1 MTSYHGLVLRVS
13 MDPGRKLSLLERQV
27 LLDTR
32 ATEAAGFQVPGKGQR
47 SILTYT
53 PQDDIASRI
62 KAICNDPELEALYQA
77 GVLSAESVFAGTKNA
92 PPLHEISLRLFC
104 YQFQRQAQRT
114 CRTVIAHT
122 LTDGNIMAV
131 VPSGTELG
139 GMPFQTIDLL
149 QQYSYKN
156 WKSPEDI
163 VKLISTETYF
173 VARLE
178 APDTTYQSEVGL
190 RLELSSN
197 SYKLTGQPFYD
208 SGEDG
213 FLSIFDPDIQET
225 DLLDHTS
232 LHDEQRLPAL
242 AALLASAEHMGSKLE
257 IGPQG
262 ILDSLTPN
270 SRNRARYLIQVV
282 HHDDY
287 QFNVNI
293 RMGNDINGNSFG
305 HLTQFQVNTEGR
317 TVNTPPFPK
326 P

>member
-1 MTSYHGLVLRVS
+1 MTSYHGLVLRVL
-13 MDPGRKLSLLERQV
+13 MNPGRKPSLLERQV

-32 ATEAAGFQVPGKGQR
+32 ATEAAGFQVPKKVQR
-47 SILTYT
+47 TVLTYT
-53 PQDDIASRI
+53 PRDDIASKIR
-62 KAICNDPELEALYQA
+62 AISTDQELEALYQA
-77 GVLSAESVFAGTKNA
+77 GILSAESVIAGAKNA
-92 PPLHEISLRLFC
+92 PPLHGISLRLFC

-114 CRTVIAHT
+114 CRTIIAHT
-122 LTDGNIMAV
+122 LTDGNITTV
-131 VPSGTELG
+131 LPSGTELG
-139 GMPFQTIDLL
+139 GMPFRTIDLL
-149 QQYSYKN
+149 QRNSYKD

-163 VKLISTETYF
+163 VKSSAKETYF

-178 APDTTYQSEVGL
+178 APDTTYQSEVRL
-190 RLELSSN
+190 RLELSN
-197 SYKLTGQPFYD
+197 NGYQLTGQPFYD

-225 DLLDHTS
+225 DVLDHTS

-262 ILDSLTPN
+262 TLDSMSPN

-293 RMGNDINGNSFG
+293 RMGDDINGKSFCA
-305 HLTQFQVNTEGR
+305 LTQFQVNTEGR